1 MLVALALY
9 PGVSADE
16 CEAFTCVFD
25 QLDGAEVVGVGARLG
40 TVEGPGGG
48 HRVDA
53 TFDEVQHPDIVL
65 VPGGI
70 GCARAANDPVLLDWL
85 RTSATRCDWMA
96 ASSTGTVVVAA
107 AGLLGNND
115 AATHWLAGDLLADY
129 GSQPSAERIVEI
141 GNVITCEGRITAM
154 HVALLVTLRVAGP
167 DAVAL
172 VRKRLATES
181 VPSPDISRWRR
192 RRNQRRDRRSGSGPG
207 RPRNRELDAPDVIEF
222 RPLITHD
229 QRPAR

>member
-1 MLVALALY
+1 MQVALALY

-25 QLDGAEVVGVGARLG
+25 QLEGAQLVGVGARVG
-40 TVEGPGGG
+40 TIEGPGGG
-48 HRVDA
+48 HRIDA
-53 TFDEVQHPDIVL
+53 VFADVQQPDVVL

-70 GCARAANDPVLLDWL
+70 GCARAARDEPLLDWL
-85 RTSATRCDWMA
+85 RSVAPRCDWMA
-96 ASSTGTVVVAA
+96 ASSTGTVIVAG
-107 AGLLGNND
+107 AGLLGNHA
-115 AATHWLAGDLLADY
+115 AATHWLAGDLLTEH
-129 GSQPSAERIVEI
+129 GSQPSEDRVVEI

-167 DAVAL
+167 RAVSR
-172 VRKRLATES
+172 VRERLASASSPQRE
-181 VPSPDISRWRR
+181 VPRWRR
-192 RRNQRRDRRSGSGPG
+192 WWDEFRSRRRSTGPG

-229 QRPAR
+229 RPPR

>member
-1 MLVALALY
+1 MQIAVALY

-16 CEAFTCVFD
+16 CEALTCVFD
-25 QLDGAEVVGVGARLG
+25 QLDGADLVGVGACLG
-40 TVEGPGGG
+40 IMEGPGGG
-48 HRVDA
+48 HLVDA
-53 TFDEVQHPDIVL
+53 TFADVQHPDIVL

-70 GCARAANDPVLLDWL
+70 GCARAATDPVLLDWL
-85 RTSATRCDWMA
+85 RAVAPRCTWLA

-107 AGLLGNND
+107 AGLLGNHD
-115 AATHWLAGDLLADY
+115 AATHWLAGDFLADY

-154 HVALLVTLRVAGP
+154 HVALLLTLRVAGA

-172 VRKRLATES
+172 VRQRLATAP
-181 VPSPDISRWRR
+181 VPSPPASRWRR
-192 RRNQRRDRRSGSGPG
+192 RQNRNDRGQRGSGPA

-222 RPLITHD
+222 GPLVTRP
-229 QRPAR
+229 R

>member
-1 MLVALALY
+1 MRVALALY

-25 QLDGAEVVGVGARLG
+25 RLDGAELIGVGARLG

-53 TFDEVQHPDIVL
+53 TFAQVLDPDIVL

-70 GCARAANDPVLLDWL
+70 GCARAAKDPVLLDWL
-85 RTSATRCDWMA
+85 RAVAPRCDWMA

-107 AGLLGNND
+107 AGLLGDHD
-115 AATHWLAGDLLADY
+115 AATHWLAGDLLAEH
-129 GSQPSAERIVEI
+129 GSQPSAERVVEVGRI
-141 GNVITCEGRITAM
+141 ITCEGRITAM

-167 DAVAL
+167 EAVAL
-172 VRKRLATES
+172 VRQRLATGKA
-181 VPSPDISRWRR
+181 PDRDVSRWQRWWDQRR
-192 RRNQRRDRRSGSGPG
+192 RGGHPSGPA
-207 RPRNRELDAPDVIEF
+207 RPRNRELAAPDVIEF
-222 RPLITHD
+222 RPLTTHD
-229 QRPAR
+229 H

>member
-1 MLVALALY
+1 MQVALALY

-25 QLDGAEVVGVGARLG
+25 LLDGAQLVGVGARVG

-48 HRVDA
+48 HRIDA
-53 TFDEVQHPDIVL
+53 TFADVQQPDVVL

-70 GCARAANDPVLLDWL
+70 GCARAACDEPLLDWL
-85 RTSATRCDWMA
+85 RTVAPRSSWMA
-96 ASSTGTVVVAA
+96 ASSTGTVIVAA
-107 AGLLGNND
+107 SGLLND
-115 AATHWLAGDLLADY
+115 RRAATHWLAGDLLAEH
-129 GSQPSAERIVEI
+129 GSQPSEERVVEI

-154 HVALLVTLRVAGP
+154 HVALLVTLRVSGP
-167 DAVAL
+167 QAVAR
-172 VRKRLATES
+172 VRERLEGGS
-181 VPSPDISRWRR
+181 PPHRDVPRWRR
-192 RRNQRRDRRSGSGPG
+192 WWDERRRSRRSKGPG

-229 QRPAR
+229 RPPPR